1 MKRKASEVVAA
12 QGLRGIPGFHPL
24 CTCNKILPIMLGM
37 FLPLALTAALLLPA
51 TAMAQTIF
59 RCGNTYSQEAC
70 SGGKVVEDKTT
81 IIHDHRSGSTI
92 FLCKSRDDSLF
103 WSSQQCAHHNA
114 YLERKQ
120 SVPPAL
126 TWEQKVAQAEAQWR
140 KAQRAAAPPTPSYSS
155 RPVQQAASGKEA
167 ICDALDERV
176 KELDRMGRAGS
187 LYYDLDWVRSE
198 RKKAR
203 DEQYRLRCR

>member
-1 MKRKASEVVAA
+1 MV
-12 QGLRGIPGFHPL
+12 GMLFLR
-24 CTCNKILPIMLGM
+24 
-37 FLPLALTAALLLPA
+37 PLAIAILLPA
-51 TAMAQTIF
+51 TAHSQHIF

-70 SGGKVVEDKTT
+70 SGGKVVEDNTT
-81 IIHDHRSGSTI
+81 IIHGHRSGSII

-120 SVPPAL
+120 SVSPAL
-126 TWEQKVAQAEAQWR
+126 TWEQKVAHAEAQWR
-140 KAQRAAAPPTPSYSS
+140 KAQRTTQPPAPAYNS
-155 RPVQQAASGKEA
+155 RPVQQEAPGKKQT
-167 ICDALDERV
+167 CDALDERV
-176 KELDRMGRAGS
+176 KDLDRMGRAGS

-203 DEQYRLRCR
+203 DQQYRLRCR